1 MTKLRWKPLTKGA
14 AALGLAAGLFAGAP
28 AGAQDDTVK
37 LALLDW
43 TGQEI
48 ANKIAGEILTRQ
60 GYKVEYVTTTQM
72 PLFQALADGDID
84 AYMEQWLVTTR
95 VVFEEYEAKGEVV
108 SLGLLGIEGNEGWF
122 YPTYVEA
129 ECPGLP
135 SWEALKECEEL
146 FAVPETY
153 PNGRIVDYPEEWTPE
168 SQKWA
173 DALGLELTAVPA
185 GGEGAIAAEVKSAF
199 ARNEPVLVMFWE
211 PHWVMAEYDMT
222 LVELPAFEEACET
235 DPAWGVNPDATFDC
249 GAPVPDIIKM
259 AGAHL
264 ETEQP
269 EVFAFLQAYTIDNAT
284 QEPLMKRVEIDG
296 EDLDAVVTQWV
307 DENEATW
314 RPWVEQA
321 GMTM

>member
-1 MTKLRWKPLTKGA
+1 MTKFGMHSLARGA
-14 AALGLAAGLFAGAP
+14 GTAAIALALAAGMAP
-28 AGAQDDTVK
+28 SRADDTVK

-60 GYKVEYVTTTQM
+60 GYTVEYTQTTQM
-72 PLFQALADGDID
+72 PLFQALADGDVD
-84 AYMEQWLVTTR
+84 AYMEQWLVSTR
-95 VVFEEYEAKGEVV
+95 VVFEEFEAKGEVV

-122 YPTYVEA
+122 YPSYVTEL
-129 ECPGLP
+129 CPGLP
-135 SWEALKECEEL
+135 SWEALKECEDL

-153 PNGRIVDYPEEWTPE
+153 PNGRVVDYPEEWTPD

-173 DALGLELTAVPA
+173 DALGLEMVAVPA
-185 GGEGAIAAEVKSAF
+185 GGEGAIAAEIKSAY
-199 ARNEPVLVMFWE
+199 ARQEPVLVMFWE
-211 PHWVMAEYDMT
+211 PHWVMAAYDMT
-222 LVELPAFEEACET
+222 LVEMPTWDEACET

-259 AGAHL
+259 AGQHL
-264 ETEQP
+264 QADQP
-269 EVFAFLQAYTIDNAT
+269 EVFRFLQAYTIDNAT
-284 QEPLMKRVEIDG
+284 QQPLMMRVEIDG
-296 EDLDAVVTQWV
+296 EDVDAVVKQWV

-321 GMTM
+321 GMM